1 MKKTRNAILGLAL
14 ILGLGSCGVNQ
25 AWILNQ
31 NQNNTQIN
39 LGSNNF
45 QVLGQVK
52 GAAEVEY
59 ILVFGGKNRRNLFNE
74 AYSAMIEEADLTS
87 GSRAITNILTEEH
100 VGGIPPFY
108 YKRTITVSGTVVE
121 FTR

>member
-14 ILGLGSCGVNQ
+14 IFGLDSCGVNQ

-31 NQNNTQIN
+31 NQNNTQVN

-74 AYSAMIEEADLTS
+74 AYAAMIEEADLPS

>member
-1 MKKTRNAILGLAL
+1 MKRIRNAVFGLAL
-14 ILGLGSCGVNQ
+14 LFGLGSCGVNQ

-31 NQNNTQIN
+31 NQNNTQVN

-52 GAAEVEY
+52 GAAEVDY
-59 ILVFGGKNRRNLFNE
+59 ILIFGGKNRRSLFNE

-87 GSRAITNILTEEH
+87 GSRTLTNILTEEH
-100 VGGIPPFY
+100 IGGIPPFY

>member
-1 MKKTRNAILGLAL
+1 MKKTRIAIFGLAL
-14 ILGLGSCGVNQ
+14 IFGLSSCGVNQ

-31 NQNNTQIN
+31 NQNNTQVN

-52 GAAEVEY
+52 GSAEVDY
-59 ILVFGGKNRRNLFNE
+59 VLIFGGKNRTNLFNE
-74 AYSAMIEEADLTS
+74 AYSAMIEEAELNR
-87 GSRAITNILTEEH
+87 GSRTLTNILTEEQI
-100 VGGIPPFY
+100 GGIPPFY
-108 YKRTITVSGTVVE
+108 YKRTITVSATVVE